1 MHSGGSAEGRGI
13 TNEGPIGVGLVSEEM
28 GVDSVVAGY

>member
-13 TNEGPIGVGLVSEEM
+13 TNEGPVGVGFVSGVM
-28 GVDSVVAGY
+28 GGDSTGA